1 MAKRPPRWL
10 GQGLSY
16 AEIDDLPGRMIVLEG
31 TDGVGRSAQIEML
44 SAWIESQGFGVVS
57 TGWTRSRLMGPTIE
71 RAKSGH
77 TLDARTFS
85 LLYAA
90 DFADRLEL
98 QILPALRAGFVVVA
112 DRYVYTAFARDAV
125 RGADPRWVR
134 ELFGF
139 ALEPDLVIY
148 LDVDIDVLMPRILN
162 GKGCTYWESGMDL
175 KLADNIYDSCVAYQT
190 QILEEFGKM
199 SKEYGFDVVNASGPR
214 ENTQR
219 AIRRRVQKVLDEIA
233 AARGA

>member
-1 MAKRPPRWL
+1 MPQRPPRWL

-16 AEIDDLPGRMIVLEG
+16 AAIEHLPGRMIVLEG
-31 TDGVGRSAQIEML
+31 TDGVGRSTQIEML

-57 TGWTRSRLMGPTIE
+57 TGWTRSALMGPTID

-112 DRYVYTAFARDAV
+112 DRYVYTAFARDAI
-125 RGADPRWVR
+125 RGADPGWVR

-148 LDVDIDVLMPRILN
+148 MDIDIDVLMPRILN

-175 KLADNIYDSCVAYQT
+175 KLADSIYDNCVEYQNRV
-190 QILEEFGKM
+190 LGEFRRM
-199 SKEYGFDVVNASGPR
+199 VDEFGFDVVNASGTR

-219 AIRRRVQKVLDEIA
+219 AIRRRVQKLLKEMA
-233 AARGA
+233 AERA